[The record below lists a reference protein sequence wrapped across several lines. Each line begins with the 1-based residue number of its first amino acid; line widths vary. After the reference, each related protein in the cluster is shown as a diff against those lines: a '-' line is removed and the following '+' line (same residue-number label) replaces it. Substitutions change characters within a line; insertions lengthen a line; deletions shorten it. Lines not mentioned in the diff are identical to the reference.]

1 MNKHIEQGN
10 PDFAGYPGEDEADTI
25 SALREVLA
33 NIEQENRLLEK
44 AVAANNELILYL
56 FGKEKR

>member
-1 MNKHIEQGN
+1 MNKHIEPGN
-10 PDFAGYPGEDEADTI
+10 PDFTSYPGEDEADTI

-33 NIEQENRLLEK
+33 QIEQENRLLEK

-56 FGKEKR
+56 FQKEQK